1 MVDVFNLILNNFDVK
16 AQSYSKEK
24 NIFKAKAYN
33 KAIDTL
39 NTLGTKSL
47 ITEDD
52 IKQLKF
58 GKSLHEKAL
67 YMLNTNV
74 NLADVNDICIQK
86 IKKIREIS
94 KIQSIGMVK
103 ASQLVEE
110 NNIQNI
116 EDLLQNQHLLNKK
129 QIIGLKYHQDI
140 TRRIPRTE
148 IVQHEDYIHSV
159 LCNTLIPSIFNYE
172 IVGSYRRKKNESGD
186 IDIII
191 GIDHPNGSEMKI
203 ITDEF
208 LKKQYLPK
216 DGIFAIGKTKFMGMC
231 KLSNCK
237 YFRRLDIL
245 ITSKD
250 EYPFSLLYFTG
261 NCEFNV
267 KMREYAKKKGF
278 TLNEKGLKHTKENK
292 IVEHVFNNETDI
304 FNFLK
309 IKYLNPEDRQSC
321 HFTIQNN

>member
-1 MVDVFNLILNNFDVK
+1 MVNVFDLILNNFDVK
-16 AQSYSKEK
+16 AHSYSKEK

-33 KAIDTL
+33 KAINTL

-47 ITEDD
+47 IIEDD
-52 IKQLKF
+52 IKQSKL
-58 GKSLHEKAL
+58 GKSLQEKAL
-67 YMLNTNV
+67 HMLKTNV
-74 NLADVNDICIQK
+74 NLEGVNDICIQK

-110 NNIQNI
+110 NHIQNI

-129 QIIGLKYHQDI
+129 QIIGLKYHRDI
-140 TRRIPRTE
+140 TTRIPRTE
-148 IVQHEDYIHSV
+148 IVQHENYIQSV
-159 LCNTLIPSIFNYE
+159 LSNLLRIFNHE

-208 LKKQYLPK
+208 IKKEYIPK

-237 YFRRLDIL
+237 IFRRLDIL

-261 NCEFNV
+261 NGEFNV

-278 TLNEKGLKHTKENK
+278 TLNEKGLKNTKENK
-292 IVEHVFNNETDI
+292 IVEHIFNNETDI

-309 IKYLNPEDRQSC
+309 IKYLNPADRQPC
-321 HFTIQNN
+321 NFTIQNN